1 MKEQETNLKLSMND
15 CERYIRPLSIFLRK
29 LMNDPVLVKSE
40 IRDKLELIIS
50 NREASWL
57 SNALWILFVD

>member
-1 MKEQETNLKLSMND
+1 
-15 CERYIRPLSIFLRK
+15 
-29 LMNDPVLVKSE
+29 MNDPVLVKSE